1 MHEGAS
7 IAQANTRAI
16 LERHLS
22 TQILIHATSGV
33 AMDYCSFDSFINPD
47 IRPFVASLTGF
58 DVTETNV
65 PVTTLELDEVK
76 RVITELAAAFFGTVL
91 PRTDGSPRF
100 KYVYRRS
107 GRELSPSSER

>member
-1 MHEGAS
+1 
-7 IAQANTRAI
+7 
-16 LERHLS
+16 
-22 TQILIHATSGV
+22 
-33 AMDYCSFDSFINPD
+33 MDYCSFDSFINPD